1 MTSPRDASAIE
12 ERFQFLHMLGRT
24 QSELVLLVNDVQT
37 SRRQQLSVLT
47 ADWAREPSVREALL
61 ARWQELMDLRH
72 PNLLQVVSA
81 GVTRQDYPLSQSLPR
96 IRRGTPYV
104 VTEVCHGRDLTTWL
118 GTGPLHAGFVTEVCE
133 QAGAALA
140 AGAAQGFYHLS
151 LHPESIFSHIDEEI
165 SDKLPKV
172 KLLNLGL
179 APVVRGELPHMP
191 WLMAMRTGLVYMAP
205 ELLAA
210 EAELP
215 TALAACDQY
224 ALAAVTYQLIS
235 GRPPFGLTGEAD
247 EGIKN
252 FIREIQRAPVLP
264 LPSSCG
270 AEVSAV
276 LLRALSKRPE
286 QRYPTIAEF
295 TGALREALSRPKMSP
310 VRSAG
315 STLTWTFVIAGGLV
329 AALTAMPFLLMSSK
343 PEHNGAPLDLG
354 IGRPAP
360 PAFDLRPPP
369 LPDLHVAVSRQLPAA
384 DMANYDMLTAP
395 PPIDLAHSAVASPDR
410 AAAPPQPQVEPVRPP
425 QDPQQQALRCGS
437 RQISVAFH
445 MPQAS
450 RHDEPTSPQELTT
463 ELRACIGKLNIPRT
477 HFPIGLVAPRRDEYK
492 VFSSSQDPMEDS
504 LKLAINSCVK
514 KSIAN
519 AKPPDGGGER
529 IHENGMELWLHCVRK

>member
-1 MTSPRDASAIE
+1 MVSPREVNTIE
-12 ERFQFLHMLGRT
+12 ERFQFLHILGRT
-24 QSELVLLVNDVQT
+24 QGELVLLVNDVQT
-37 SRRQQLSVLT
+37 SRQQRLMVLT

-61 ARWQELMDLRH
+61 ARWQALMDLRH
-72 PNLLQVVSA
+72 PNVLQVVSA

-96 IRRGTPYV
+96 IRRGAPYM

-151 LHPESIFSHIDEEI
+151 LHPERIFCHVDEEI

-172 KLLNLGL
+172 KVIDLGL
-179 APVVRGELPHMP
+179 APVVRGELQHIP
-191 WLMAMRTGLVYMAP
+191 WLMAMRAGIVYMAP

-215 TALAACDQY
+215 ATLAACDQY

-247 EGIKN
+247 EGIKS
-252 FIREIQRAPVLP
+252 FIREIQRTPVLP
-264 LPSSCG
+264 LPSACG

-286 QRYPTIAEF
+286 HRYPSIAEF
-295 TGALREALSRPKMSP
+295 TVAMREALSRPKMRP
-310 VRSAG
+310 VRGGG
-315 STLTWTFVIAGGLV
+315 STLTWTFVIAGGLF
-329 AALTAMPFLLMSSK
+329 AALTATPFLLMNSNH
-343 PEHNGAPLDLG
+343 EHNGAPPDLG
-354 IGRPAP
+354 RPTP

-369 LPDLHVAVSRQLPAA
+369 LPDLHEAASMKLTAA
-384 DMANYDMLTAP
+384 DMASRDMLTAP
-395 PPIDLAHSAVASPDR
+395 PPIDLAHGEVSSPDLAVA
-410 AAAPPQPQVEPVRPP
+410 PPPPQVEPVRPP

-437 RQISVAFH
+437 GQIGVAFH
-445 MPQAS
+445 MPEAS
-450 RHDEPTSPQELTT
+450 SNDQPTSPQELTA
-463 ELRACIGKLNIPRT
+463 ELRACIGKLNIPRK

-492 VFSSSQDPMEDS
+492 VFRSSQELMDES
-504 LKLAINSCVK
+504 LKLAINRCVT
-514 KSIAN
+514 KSIAA
-519 AKPPDGGGER
+519 AKPPDEGGDR
-529 IHENGMELWLHCVRK
+529 IHENGMQLWLRCVQR